1 MKQFL
6 ILVFFFLT
14 TGLSASGQ
22 DVEEIFRQ
30 SLYMKVV
37 DAAIDHEGFI
47 YVGGRYFENPFLRKL
62 DASGNIIWEK
72 YYPQVQNGWDID
84 AYFNRVAVGPDSML
98 YVHMSPT
105 NSNDHNRLIKMNL
118 RGDQIWESEDIDG
131 SYTVASENAA
141 VNIVFENPGILIT
154 HNSPS
159 DPWRTGGLS
168 YIDYNSGDML
178 KPTAVFDTI
187 WDPMFHSSYTKNN
200 GDWVFLNGQ
209 GILKVSEEGHQSQ
222 LIPTTEHLEALWWRF
237 IGATE
242 NHAFINVSDYDESL
256 GDYEMWREYVLVYD
270 FENHE
275 LDTIALIPG
284 LYSNYDTTSLSF
296 SAIHITKNHGVIAAG
311 NLSFQEN
318 DTANSLSYFCQIN
331 PDNWEI
337 TWEDTIPRSVGRN
350 VIVERN
356 DQIYSVGSFLFG
368 GIGMSVVRISPP
380 KLSSSTDFFT
390 SIPKTP
396 DQNVKRQNTV
406 LLFPNPADNEIQISF
421 QNPETSFFAEV
432 YTMNGVLVIRS
443 ESNSQTQSIDISN
456 LSSGIY
462 LVKAGDYVK
471 KLVVNSK

>member
-1 MKQFL
+1 MKQVL
-6 ILVFFFLT
+6 IIVLFSLT
-14 TGLSASGQ
+14 TGLSARGQ
-22 DVEEIFRQ
+22 AVEEIYRQ
-30 SLYMKVV
+30 SLSMEIR
-37 DAAIDHEGFI
+37 DAAIDHEGFV

-84 AYFNRVAVGPDSML
+84 AYFNRIAVGPDSML
-98 YVHMSPT
+98 YIHMSPT
-105 NSNDHNRLIKMNL
+105 NSSDHNRLIKMNL
-118 RGDQIWESEDIDG
+118 QGDQIWESEDING
-131 SYTVASENAA
+131 EYTVASENIA

-159 DPWRTGGLS
+159 NPWRTGGLS

-187 WDPMFHSSYTKNN
+187 WNPLFQSNYTKNN

-209 GILKVSEEGHQSQ
+209 GIAKVSEEDHQVQ
-222 LIPTTEHLEALWWRF
+222 LIPTTAHMEALWFRF

-256 GDYEMWREYVLVYD
+256 GNYERWREYILVYD
-270 FENHE
+270 FENHK
-275 LDTIALIPG
+275 LDTIALTPS
-284 LYSNYDTTSLSF
+284 LYSNYDTTSF
-296 SAIHITKNHGVIAAG
+296 SIMAIHITENHGVIAAG

-390 SIPKTP
+390 SIPQTP
-396 DQNVKRQNTV
+396 DQNIKRQNTI
-406 LLFPNPADNEIQISF
+406 LIFPNPTTEQLLVKGISESTGFSFYNSNGQILQSGQIS
-421 QNPETSFFAEV
+421 PGETISVSDLPPGV
-432 YTMNGVLVIRS
+432 YVLKLDGVESKKVI
-443 ESNSQTQSIDISN
+443 I
-456 LSSGIY
+456 
-462 LVKAGDYVK
+462 K
-471 KLVVNSK
+471 

>member
-380 KLSSSTDFFT
+380 KLSSSIDFFT

-406 LLFPNPADNEIQISF
+406 LIFPNPADNEIQISF

>member
-406 LLFPNPADNEIQISF
+406 LIFPNPADNEIQINF

>member
-406 LLFPNPADNEIQISF
+406 LIFPNPADNEIQISF